1 MFHRTLA
8 SIPRPGQRFWSTPDK
23 PPPRGAPS
31 YGVVALALRGGPE
44 MDDPIFTELRKL
56 VGQHE
61 KIVYEAVKADTV
73 DQLPHESQLFA
84 KAMQEHMHLK
94 HIHNALEFADLR
106 EGEPYEIAVGGEPV
120 SPLAHLTAHA
130 AVKGQLE
137 QDPLVRAAFEKMLAT
152 GTAAHHAEHV
162 LGALLFET
170 EWETARAVEAGKDT
184 ERLRGVYIRKLQK
197 LIRDSAFR
205 KKLTRQ
211 FTADHS
217 AFE

>member
-1 MFHRTLA
+1 
-8 SIPRPGQRFWSTPDK
+8 
-23 PPPRGAPS
+23 
-31 YGVVALALRGGPE
+31 

-73 DQLPHESQLFA
+73 AQRPALRASLFA

-120 SPLAHLTAHA
+120 NPLVHLTAHA

-184 ERLRGVYIRKLQK
+184 ERVRAVYIRKLQK
-197 LIRDSAFR
+197 LTRDSAFR

>member
-1 MFHRTLA
+1 
-8 SIPRPGQRFWSTPDK
+8 
-23 PPPRGAPS
+23 
-31 YGVVALALRGGPE
+31 

-61 KIVYEAVKADTV
+61 KIVYEAVKAGTV
-73 DQLPHESQLFA
+73 AQLPHESQLFA
-84 KAMQEHMHLK
+84 KAMQEHMQLR

-106 EGEPYEIAVGGEPV
+106 EGEPYEITVGGEPV
-120 SPLAHLTAHA
+120 NPLAHLTAHA

-162 LGALLFET
+162 LGALFFET

-184 ERLRGVYIRKLQK
+184 ERPRGVYIRKLQK